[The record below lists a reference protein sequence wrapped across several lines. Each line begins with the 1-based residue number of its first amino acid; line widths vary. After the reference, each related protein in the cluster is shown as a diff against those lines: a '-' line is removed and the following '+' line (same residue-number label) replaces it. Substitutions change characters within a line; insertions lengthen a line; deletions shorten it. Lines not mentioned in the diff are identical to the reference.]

1 MHPDCELALR
11 AGEDARAAALRLGRA
26 HEKFVSLHRMPSFVR
41 SVVAGSW
48 ERSVAAG
55 ASQDGRR
62 LPPIRMGA
70 DELEDYRSRHPLAAA
85 LPVFREL
92 LGERASDDEHIFAV
106 TDAAGILLWV
116 QGHAGTLDRA
126 GRMNFAEG
134 AEWSE
139 TEAGTNA
146 PGTALAIRRPVQIF
160 AGEHYNTAVHP
171 WSCSAVPIRD
181 PDSGR
186 VLGTVD
192 ITGSANIAS
201 PYALALVRA
210 TARAAE
216 AELAIRVAA
225 ADEQA
230 RREYANRRVPERSVV
245 ALVSPGGRLLA
256 ATPAGRDCFAADA
269 ADAADFA
276 DVADVADAGALF
288 SGTEGRRLV
297 AEAVGPAG
305 HLMVHFS
312 GPARPR
318 AAVGEMRLTAL
329 GRDCALVEVD
339 GRTLRLRPRHSEIM
353 VILAL
358 AVKGRGEVGGGL
370 SGPRLAVELS
380 EAEVHPVTLR
390 AEMSRLRTL
399 LGDGVLGSQP
409 YALRRPVTSDFA
421 SILDL
426 LAEGRV
432 GAAVSAYP
440 GPLLPDSEAPAIVD
454 YRATLEQQLRAE
466 VLASDDAIVLR
477 RWVSAAWGAD
487 DAAAWR
493 ALARQLAGRPTE
505 AVGRSPPG
513 QRPRLTPRCD
523 DNHEDSAV
531 LVPVIAAGCNGRATP
546 PSLASELAA
555 R

>member
-1 MHPDCELALR
+1 MHPDRELALR

-26 HEKFVSLHRMPSFVR
+26 HEKFVSLHNMPSFVR

-48 ERSVAAG
+48 QRCVAAG

-62 LPPIRMGA
+62 LPPIRMDA
-70 DELEDYRSRHPLAAA
+70 DELDDYRSRHPLAAA
-85 LPVFREL
+85 LPVLREL

-116 QGHAGTLDRA
+116 QGHAGTLARA
-126 GRMNFAEG
+126 GRMNFVEG

-139 TEAGTNA
+139 TEAGTNG
-146 PGTALAIRRPVQIF
+146 PGTALAVGRPVQIF
-160 AGEHYNTAVHP
+160 AGEHYNTVVHP

-186 VLGTVD
+186 VLGIVD

-230 RREYANRRVPERSVV
+230 RRGYANRHVPERSAV
-245 ALVSPGGRLLA
+245 ALISPGGRLLA
-256 ATPAGRDCFAADA
+256 ATPAGRDCFAAEA
-269 ADAADFA
+269 
-276 DVADVADAGALF
+276 VDAGAL
-288 SGTEGRRLV
+288 SSVTEGRLLV

-312 GPARPR
+312 GMARPR
-318 AAVGEMRLTAL
+318 AAVAGVRLTAL

-339 GRTLRLRPRHSEIM
+339 GRTLRLRPRHSEIV

-358 AVKGRGEVGGGL
+358 AMKGAGEAGGGL

-399 LGDGVLGSQP
+399 LGDGLLGSQP

-421 SILDL
+421 TVLDL

-432 GAAVSAYP
+432 GEAVAAYP

-454 YRATLEQQLRAE
+454 YRAKLEQQLRAE
-466 VLASDDAIVLR
+466 VLASGDAVLLR
-477 RWVSAAWGAD
+477 RWVNAVWGAD
-487 DAAAWR
+487 DAAAWQ
-493 ALARQLAGRPTE
+493 ALAGQLPVGSPQRAAAAVRAGALGET
-505 AVGRSPPG
+505 
-513 QRPRLTPRCD
+513 TM
-523 DNHEDSAV
+523 
-531 LVPVIAAGCNGRATP
+531 
-546 PSLASELAA
+546 
-555 R
+555 

>member
-1 MHPDCELALR
+1 MYADGELALR
-11 AGEDARAAALRLGRA
+11 ADEDVRAAALRLGRA
-26 HEKFVSLHRMPSFVR
+26 HEKFVSSHSMPSFVR
-41 SVVAGSW
+41 SVVADSW
-48 ERSVAAG
+48 ERCMAAG

-62 LPPIRMGA
+62 LPPIRMDA
-70 DELEDYRSRHPLAAA
+70 DELDDYRSRHPLAAA
-85 LPVFREL
+85 LPVFCEL

-126 GRMNFAEG
+126 DRMNFVEG

-139 TEAGTNA
+139 AEAGTNA
-146 PGTALAIRRPVQIF
+146 PGTALAVKRPVQIF
-160 AGEHYNTAVHP
+160 AGEHYNTVVHP

-186 VLGTVD
+186 VLGIVD
-192 ITGSANIAS
+192 ITGSTNIAS

-216 AELAIRVAA
+216 AELAIRVAV

-230 RREYANRRVPERSVV
+230 RREYANRRVPERSAV

-256 ATPAGRDCFAADA
+256 ATPAGRDCFTAEA
-269 ADAADFA
+269 
-276 DVADVADAGALF
+276 ADAGALS

-297 AEAVGPAG
+297 AEAVGPGG

-312 GPARPR
+312 GLARPH
-318 AAVGEMRLTAL
+318 AAVTEVRLTAL
-329 GRDCALVEVD
+329 GRDRALIEID
-339 GRTLRLRPRHSEIM
+339 GHTLRLRPRHSEIV

-358 AVKGRGEVGGGL
+358 AAGGL

-380 EAEVHPVTLR
+380 EADMHPVTLR

-409 YALRRPVTSDFA
+409 YTLQRPVASDFA
-421 SILDL
+421 SVLDL
-426 LAEGRV
+426 LTEGRV
-432 GAAVSAYP
+432 GAAVAAYP

-454 YRATLEQQLRAE
+454 FRAMLEQQLRAE
-466 VLASDDAIVLR
+466 VLASGDAMLLR

-487 DAAAWR
+487 DAAVWQ
-493 ALARQLAGRPTE
+493 ALARQLPSG
-505 AVGRSPPG
+505 SP
-513 QRPRLTPRCD
+513 QR
-523 DNHEDSAV
+523 
-531 LVPVIAAGCNGRATP
+531 AAA
-546 PSLASELAA
+546 AA
-555 R
+555 RVGAFR

>member
-1 MHPDCELALR
+1 MHPDSEFALR

-26 HEKFVSLHRMPSFVR
+26 HEKFVSSHSMPSFVR

-48 ERSVAAG
+48 ERCVAAG

-62 LPPIRMGA
+62 LPLIRMDA
-70 DELEDYRSRHPLAAA
+70 DELDDYRSRHPLTGA
-85 LPVFREL
+85 LPVVREL
-92 LGERASDDEHIFAV
+92 LGERAGDDEHIFAV

-116 QGHAGTLDRA
+116 QGHPGMLDRA
-126 GRMNFAEG
+126 GRMNFVEG

-146 PGTALAIRRPVQIF
+146 LGTALAVRRPVQIF
-160 AGEHYNTAVHP
+160 AGEHYNTVVHP
-171 WSCSAVPIRD
+171 WSCSAVPVRD

-186 VLGTVD
+186 VLGIVD
-192 ITGSANIAS
+192 ITGGANIAS

-216 AELAIRVAA
+216 AELTIRMAA
-225 ADEQA
+225 ADERA
-230 RREYANRRVPERSVV
+230 RREYADRHMPGRSAA
-245 ALVSPGGRLLA
+245 ALVSAGGRLLA
-256 ATPAGRDCFAADA
+256 ATPAGRDCFAAYA
-269 ADAADFA
+269 
-276 DVADVADAGALF
+276 ADAGALS

-305 HLMVHFS
+305 HLMVRFP
-312 GPARPR
+312 GVARSR
-318 AAVGEMRLTAL
+318 AAVTEVRVTAL
-329 GRDCALVEVD
+329 GRDCALVEID
-339 GRTLRLRPRHSEIM
+339 GRTLRLRPRHSEIV

-358 AVKGRGEVGGGL
+358 AAGGL

-380 EAEVHPVTLR
+380 EADVHPVTLR

-399 LGDGVLGSQP
+399 LGGSLLGSQP

-421 SILDL
+421 TVLDL

-432 GAAVSAYP
+432 GEAVAAYP

-454 YRATLEQQLRAE
+454 YRAMLEQQLRAE
-466 VLASDDAIVLR
+466 VLASGDAVLLR

-487 DAAAWR
+487 DGTAWQ
-493 ALARQLAGRPTE
+493 ALARQLPG
-505 AVGRSPPG
+505 GSP
-513 QRPRLTPRCD
+513 QR
-523 DNHEDSAV
+523 
-531 LVPVIAAGCNGRATP
+531 AAA
-546 PSLASELAA
+546 AA
-555 R
+555 RARALGGDDDVTAITKIYRPGPRHGGRMQRSGNPTVPSV

>member
-26 HEKFVSLHRMPSFVR
+26 HEKFVSLHGMPSFVR

-62 LPPIRMGA
+62 LPPIRMDA
-70 DELEDYRSRHPLAAA
+70 DELDDYRSRHPLAAA

-126 GRMNFAEG
+126 GRMNFVEG

-146 PGTALAIRRPVQIF
+146 PGTALAVRRPVQIF
-160 AGEHYNTAVHP
+160 AGEHYNTVVHP

-230 RREYANRRVPERSVV
+230 RREFANRRVPERSAV

-256 ATPAGRDCFAADA
+256 ATPAGRDCFAAEA
-269 ADAADFA
+269 ADAVD
-276 DVADVADAGALF
+276 L
-288 SGTEGRRLV
+288 

-312 GPARPR
+312 GLARPR
-318 AAVGEMRLTAL
+318 AAVAEVRLAAL
-329 GRDCALVEVD
+329 GRDCALVELD

-358 AVKGRGEVGGGL
+358 AMKGRGEVGGGL

-399 LGDGVLGSQP
+399 LGEGVLGSQP

-432 GAAVSAYP
+432 GAAVAAYP

-487 DAAAWR
+487 DAAAWQ
-493 ALARQLAGRPTE
+493 ALARQLPG
-505 AVGRSPPG
+505 GSP
-513 QRPRLTPRCD
+513 QR
-523 DNHEDSAV
+523 
-531 LVPVIAAGCNGRATP
+531 AAA
-546 PSLASELAA
+546 AA
-555 R
+555 RASALG

>member
-1 MHPDCELALR
+1 MYPDCELALR

-26 HEKFVSLHRMPSFVR
+26 HEKFVSSHSMPSFVR

-48 ERSVAAG
+48 ERCVAAG

-62 LPPIRMGA
+62 LPPIRMDA

-92 LGERASDDEHIFAV
+92 LGERARDDEHIFAV

-126 GRMNFAEG
+126 GRMNFVEG

-146 PGTALAIRRPVQIF
+146 PGTALAVRRPVQIF
-160 AGEHYNTAVHP
+160 AGEHYNTVVHP
-171 WSCSAVPIRD
+171 WSCSAVPVRD

-186 VLGTVD
+186 VLGIVD
-192 ITGSANIAS
+192 ITGSASIAS

-216 AELAIRVAA
+216 AELAIRAAA

-230 RREYANRRVPERSVV
+230 RREYANRRVPERSAV

-256 ATPAGRDCFAADA
+256 ATPAGRDCFAAEA
-269 ADAADFA
+269 ADAG
-276 DVADVADAGALF
+276 DAGTLS

-312 GPARPR
+312 GLARPR
-318 AAVGEMRLTAL
+318 AAATEVRLTAL

-339 GRTLRLRPRHSEIM
+339 GRTLRLRPRHSEIV

-358 AVKGRGEVGGGL
+358 AMKGAGEVGGGL

-421 SILDL
+421 SVLDL

-432 GAAVSAYP
+432 GAAVAAYP
-440 GPLLPDSEAPAIVD
+440 GPLLPDSEAPAIVHC
-454 YRATLEQQLRAE
+454 RAMLEQQLRAE
-466 VLASDDAIVLR
+466 VLASGDAMLLR

-487 DAAAWR
+487 DAAAWQ
-493 ALARQLAGRPTE
+493 ALARQLPG
-505 AVGRSPPG
+505 GSP
-513 QRPRLTPRCD
+513 QR
-523 DNHEDSAV
+523 
-531 LVPVIAAGCNGRATP
+531 AAA
-546 PSLASELAA
+546 AA
-555 R
+555 RAGALG

>member
-1 MHPDCELALR
+1 MHPDRELALR

-26 HEKFVSLHRMPSFVR
+26 HEKFVSLHSMPSFVR

-48 ERSVAAG
+48 QRCVAAG

-62 LPPIRMGA
+62 LPPIRMDA
-70 DELEDYRSRHPLAAA
+70 DELDDYRSRHPLAAA

-116 QGHAGTLDRA
+116 QGHTGTLARA
-126 GRMNFAEG
+126 GRMNFVEG

-139 TEAGTNA
+139 TAAGTNA
-146 PGTALAIRRPVQIF
+146 PGTALAVGRPVQIF
-160 AGEHYNTAVHP
+160 AGEHYNTVVHP

-186 VLGTVD
+186 VLGIVD

-230 RREYANRRVPERSVV
+230 RSGYANRHVPERSAV

-256 ATPAGRDCFAADA
+256 ATPAGRDCFAAEA
-269 ADAADFA
+269 
-276 DVADVADAGALF
+276 ADAGAL
-288 SGTEGRRLV
+288 STATEGRLLV

-312 GPARPR
+312 GMARPR
-318 AAVGEMRLTAL
+318 AAVTGVRLTAL

-339 GRTLRLRPRHSEIM
+339 GRTLRLRPRHSEIV

-358 AVKGRGEVGGGL
+358 AAGGL

-399 LGDGVLGSQP
+399 LGDGLLGSQP

-421 SILDL
+421 TVLDL

-432 GAAVSAYP
+432 GQAVAAYP

-466 VLASDDAIVLR
+466 VLASDDAKLLR
-477 RWVSAAWGAD
+477 RWVNTAWGAD
-487 DAAAWR
+487 DAAAWQ
-493 ALARQLAGRPTE
+493 ALAGQLPGGSPQRAAA
-505 AVGRSPPG
+505 AVRA
-513 QRPRLTPRCD
+513 R
-523 DNHEDSAV
+523 V
-531 LVPVIAAGCNGRATP
+531 LGETTM
-546 PSLASELAA
+546 
-555 R
+555 